1 MSIRH
6 RDRGAYPRPVDRIE
20 ITGLQAFGHHGVLE
34 REQEEGQTFVVD
46 LTIELDLGPA
56 ATTDDLTRTVHYGE
70 LAQRVVTAV
79 AETRFDLIEALA
91 GHLAALAL
99 ADARVDAVTVRVGK
113 PQAPVDAVFTDVGV
127 VLRRTRDA
135 A

>member
-1 MSIRH
+1 M
-6 RDRGAYPRPVDRIE
+6 DRIE
-20 ITGLQAFGHHGVLE
+20 ISGLRAFGRHGVLE
-34 REQEEGQTFVVD
+34 REQEEGQTFVID
-46 LTIELDLGPA
+46 LALELDLGPA
-56 ATTDDLTRTVHYGE
+56 AATDDLARTVHYGE
-70 LAQRVVTAV
+70 LAERVVAAV

-91 GHLAALAL
+91 GHLVGLAL
-99 ADARVDAVTVRVGK
+99 ADPRVEAATVRVGK